1 MYAPVS
7 GEIEQGHCIETRR
20 TNAQLKDGVNFM
32 LPGKLCIGILEE
44 DNPQKSYFRLK
55 PLLVESE
62 GRYEAV
68 SSEEAYPEEGCIR
81 IVPDK
86 NESSYF
92 KGRMRRM
99 GRYCVLDLRDHAGEN
114 DKIRPNKNYKGDD
127 VERNAHIVY
136 SDVVRE
142 PARDMIFEIA
152 EFEGEGAW
160 EGDAPGTPRVLRGS
174 STETWAYAPADGGDE
189 GARIAPD
196 GQSLNEAELQRF
208 ELPGFPGETLRF
220 AIRLPGTLPSVVE
233 PPIPRAELLRAER
246 STPKPEE
253 RPAPK
258 PEEKAAPEPP
268 AAEKAAP
275 EKPAP
280 ERPAPERPVQEKP
293 APEKPWI
300 SHDLPK
306 PPHIDP
312 RMSRMQQSL
321 AAQSG
326 LNPRRNRSLQEIIE
340 EKWRHSRVDQLGH
353 PIPANAMGQPV
364 ENPVERAV
372 EALRQAWDNPA
383 IHAQLLDAI
392 SSIGDF
398 YAALD
403 QRGRMLGDHAI
414 QQELE
419 ELEADRLRALDALDK
434 LRREKAALR
443 ESFKEE
449 IRQEEA
455 GALAEAVART
465 KAAQAE
471 CKKYE
476 AEAERA
482 RKSMAEVED
491 AYASLTDGRFEDK
504 LRDFALTSRAAALL
518 KEDGAAEAAPNP
530 VDPAPSR
537 EEWMQRIKRAFAL
550 EGLELSSVQA
560 ANMLVCAALGESLLF
575 SGPAAS
581 DKCMTAHALAT
592 ALGAPAAQRYVEFPG
607 ESPDVRAPK
616 AEELLRPSDLPAVAL
631 IREANRMPGADV
643 CRGLCGAAENL
654 LVIAAI
660 SDGGTGFPVSA
671 EALERGFLIRLEPVS
686 ADAPWRP
693 CDAAASEF
701 PPVRMQAL
709 RDAFLKDAEE
719 LPPALERRLQKI
731 RSELAAHG
739 VRLSRRT
746 LDMMWH
752 YCGAMLSACRISAG
766 EALDLAF
773 AQKALPCILAEAPV
787 ACLAGLKAMLS
798 GMPHSLSLLNQPL
811 PIQI

>member
-1 MYAPVS
+1 
-7 GEIEQGHCIETRR
+7 
-20 TNAQLKDGVNFM
+20 M

-44 DNPQKSYFRLK
+44 DNPLKSYFRMK
-55 PLLVESE
+55 PLLVENE

-68 SSEEAYPEEGCIR
+68 SPEEVYPEEGCIR

-92 KGRMRRM
+92 KARMRRM
-99 GRYCVLDLRDHAGEN
+99 GRYCVLDLREHAGEN
-114 DKIRPNKNYKGDD
+114 DKIRPNKNYKGDET
-127 VERNAHIVY
+127 ERNAHIVY

-142 PARDMIFEIA
+142 PAQNMIFEIV
-152 EFEGEGAW
+152 EFESEGGAW
-160 EGDAPGTPRVLRGS
+160 SGDAPATPRVLRGS
-174 STETWAYAPADGGDE
+174 STEIWAYTPAE
-189 GARIAPD
+189 GEEGSARITPD
-196 GQSLNEAELQRF
+196 GQTLKEEELQRF
-208 ELPGFPGETLRF
+208 DIPGFPGEQLHF
-220 AIRLPGTLPSVVE
+220 AIRLPGTLPSVIEVPAPKGE
-233 PPIPRAELLRAER
+233 SARAEKSAQK
-246 STPKPEE
+246 SEE
-253 RPAPK
+253 KPAPK
-258 PEEKAAPEPP
+258 PEEKPAAEKPAPEKVAPEPP
-268 AAEKAAP
+268 AP
-275 EKPAP
+275 EKVP
-280 ERPAPERPVQEKP
+280 
-293 APEKPWI
+293 PEKPWI

-306 PPHIDP
+306 PPRIDP
-312 RMSRMQQSL
+312 RMTPMQQTL

-326 LNPRRNRSLQEIIE
+326 LNPKRNRSLQEIIE

-353 PIPANAMGQPV
+353 PIPANAMGRPV

-372 EALRQAWDNPA
+372 EALRQAWDNPE
-383 IHAQLLDAI
+383 IHSQLLDAI
-392 SSIGDF
+392 SNIGDF

-403 QRGRMLGDHAI
+403 QRGRMLSDHAI
-414 QQELE
+414 QRELE
-419 ELEADRLRALDALDK
+419 ELEADRLKALDALDK

-449 IRQEEA
+449 IRREEA
-455 GALAEAVART
+455 DALAEAVERT

-471 CKKYE
+471 CRKYE
-476 AEAERA
+476 EEAKRARASVAEA
-482 RKSMAEVED
+482 ED
-491 AYASLTDGRFEDK
+491 AYASLTDGRFEEK
-504 LRDFALTSRAAALL
+504 LRDFALTSRAATLL
-518 KEDGAAEAAPNP
+518 RASDAAE
-530 VDPAPSR
+530 PAPELDRSAPTR
-537 EEWMQRIKRAFAL
+537 EEWIERIQRAFAL
-550 EGLELSSVQA
+550 EGLELTRIQA
-560 ANMLVCAALGESLLF
+560 ANMLICAALGESLLF

-616 AEELLRPSDLPAVAL
+616 AEELLKPSELPAVAL
-631 IREANRMPGADV
+631 IRDANRMPGADV
-643 CRGLCGAAENL
+643 CRGLGGAAENL

-660 SDGGTGFPVSA
+660 SDGGSGFPVSA
-671 EALERGFLIRLEPVS
+671 EALERGFMIRLEPVS

-709 RDAFLKDAEE
+709 RDAFLKDVEE

-731 RSELAAHG
+731 RGELAVHE

-746 LDMMWH
+746 LDLMWH

-787 ACLAGLKAMLS
+787 ACLAELKTMLS
-798 GMPHSLSLLNQPL
+798 GMPHSLALLNQPL

>member
-1 MYAPVS
+1 
-7 GEIEQGHCIETRR
+7 
-20 TNAQLKDGVNFM
+20 M

-44 DNPQKSYFRLK
+44 DNPLKSYFRMK
-55 PLLVESE
+55 PLLVENE

-68 SSEEAYPEEGCIR
+68 SVGEIYPEEGCIR

-92 KGRMRRM
+92 KARMRRM
-99 GRYCVLDLRDHAGEN
+99 GRYCVLDLREHAGEN
-114 DKIRPNKNYKGDD
+114 DKIRPNKNYKGDET
-127 VERNAHIVY
+127 ERNAHIVY

-142 PARDMIFEIA
+142 PAQNMIFEIVD
-152 EFEGEGAW
+152 FEGEAGPW
-160 EGDAPGTPRVLRGS
+160 SGDAPGTPRVLRGS
-174 STETWAYAPADGGDE
+174 ALETWAYTPAESEDE
-189 GARIAPD
+189 PGQIAPD
-196 GQSLNEAELQRF
+196 GEALREEELQRF
-208 ELPGFPGETLRF
+208 DIPGFSGEQLHF
-220 AIRLPGTLPSVVE
+220 AIRLPGVMPAVIEAPAPKGESKAAQKE
-233 PPIPRAELLRAER
+233 EKSAAKAEE
-246 STPKPEE
+246 K
-253 RPAPK
+253 PAPK
-258 PEEKAAPEPP
+258 PEEKP
-268 AAEKAAP
+268 AAKSEEKPTPEKPAP

-280 ERPAPERPVQEKP
+280 ERAQT
-293 APEKPWI
+293 EKPWI

-306 PPHIDP
+306 PPRIDP
-312 RMSRMQQSL
+312 RMTPMQQTL

-326 LNPRRNRSLQEIIE
+326 LNPKRNRSLQEIIE

-353 PIPANAMGQPV
+353 PVPANAMGKPV

-372 EALRQAWDNPA
+372 EALREAWDNPE

-392 SSIGDF
+392 SNIGDF

-403 QRGRMLGDHAI
+403 QRGRMLSDHAI
-414 QQELE
+414 QRELE
-419 ELEADRLRALDALDK
+419 ELEADRLKALDALDK
-434 LRREKAALR
+434 LRREKNALR
-443 ESFKEE
+443 ETFKQE

-455 GALAEAVART
+455 EALAEAVERT
-465 KAAQAE
+465 KAARAE

-476 AEAERA
+476 EEAERA
-482 RKSMAEVED
+482 RASVAEAED
-491 AYASLTDGRFEDK
+491 AYASLTDGRFEEK

-518 KEDGAAEAAPNP
+518 KSDGAAEPASELAQSAPT
-530 VDPAPSR
+530 R

-550 EGLELSSVQA
+550 EGLELTQIQA
-560 ANMLVCAALGESLLF
+560 ANMLICASLGESLLF

-607 ESPDVRAPK
+607 ESPDVRAPR
-616 AEELLRPSDLPAVAL
+616 AEELLKPSDLPAVAL
-631 IREANRMPGADV
+631 IRDANRMPGADV
-643 CRGLCGAAENL
+643 CRGLCGGAENL

-671 EALERGFLIRLEPVS
+671 EALERGFMIRLEPVS

-709 RDAFLKDAEE
+709 RDAFLKDVEE

-731 RSELAAHG
+731 RGELAVHD

-746 LDMMWH
+746 LDLMWH
-752 YCGAMLSACRISAG
+752 YCGAMLASCRISAG

-787 ACLAGLKAMLS
+787 ACLAELKTMLS
-798 GMPHSLSLLNQPL
+798 GMPHSLALLNQPL

>member
-1 MYAPVS
+1 
-7 GEIEQGHCIETRR
+7 
-20 TNAQLKDGVNFM
+20 M

-44 DNPQKSYFRLK
+44 DNPQKSYFRMK
-55 PLLVESE
+55 PLLVENE

-68 SSEEAYPEEGCIR
+68 SSEETYPEEGCIR

-92 KGRMRRM
+92 KARMRRM
-99 GRYCVLDLRDHAGEN
+99 GRYCVLDLREHAGEN

-127 VERNAHIVY
+127 TERNAHIVY

-152 EFEGEGAW
+152 EFDGEGDW
-160 EGDAPGTPRVLRGS
+160 EGDAPGTPRVLRAS
-174 STETWAYAPADGGDE
+174 SAETWAYTPAEEERECG
-189 GARIAPD
+189 RIALD
-196 GQSLNEAELQRF
+196 GEALNEAELQRF
-208 ELPGFPGETLRF
+208 DLPGFPGEQLRF
-220 AIRLPGTLPSVVE
+220 AIRLPGTLPSVIE
-233 PPIPRAELLRAER
+233 PPAPRGEAARAQKAEEKAAA
-246 STPKPEE
+246 KPEEKPVQKAEE
-253 RPAPK
+253 RPAA
-258 PEEKAAPEPP
+258 ERAAAEPP
-268 AAEKAAP
+268 APEKAP
-275 EKPAP
+275 S
-280 ERPAPERPVQEKP
+280 
-293 APEKPWI
+293 EKPWI

-353 PIPANAMGQPV
+353 PVPANAMGQPV

-372 EALRQAWDNPA
+372 EALRQAWDNPE

-392 SSIGDF
+392 SNIGDF

-414 QQELE
+414 QRELE
-419 ELEADRLRALDALDK
+419 ELEADRLKALDALDK

-518 KEDGAAEAAPNP
+518 KEDGAAETAPSP
-530 VDPAPSR
+530 AGSAPSR

-616 AEELLRPSDLPAVAL
+616 AEELLRPSELPAVAL

-686 ADAPWRP
+686 ADASWRP

-731 RSELAAHG
+731 RGELAVHG

-787 ACLAGLKAMLS
+787 ACLAGLKSMLS
-798 GMPHSLSLLNQPL
+798 GMPHCLSLLNQPL

>member
-1 MYAPVS
+1 
-7 GEIEQGHCIETRR
+7 
-20 TNAQLKDGVNFM
+20 M

-44 DNPQKSYFRLK
+44 DNPLKSYFRLK
-55 PLLVESE
+55 PLLVEND
-62 GRYEAV
+62 GRYEPVAC
-68 SSEEAYPEEGCIR
+68 EEIYPEEGCIR

-92 KGRMRRM
+92 KARMRRM
-99 GRYCVLDLRDHAGEN
+99 GRYCVLDLREHAGEN
-114 DKIRPNKNYKGDD
+114 DKIRPNKNYKGDET
-127 VERNAHIVY
+127 ERNAHIVY

-152 EFEGEGAW
+152 EFDGEGAW
-160 EGDAPGTPRVLRGS
+160 EDAAPGTPRVLRGDS
-174 STETWAYAPADGGDE
+174 LETWAYTAPAEEGDC
-189 GARIAPD
+189 ARIAPD
-196 GQSLNEAELQRF
+196 GQRLDAGELQTF
-208 ELPGFPGETLRF
+208 EIAGFPGERLHF
-220 AIRLPGTLPSVVE
+220 AIRLPGAMESV
-233 PPIPRAELLRAER
+233 I
-246 STPKPEE
+246 
-253 RPAPK
+253 
-258 PEEKAAPEPP
+258 EPP
-268 AAEKAAP
+268 APRGENARAEKPAQKAE

-280 ERPAPERPVQEKP
+280 REEEKSAPKAEEKP
-293 APEKPWI
+293 ASEKPWI

-306 PPHIDP
+306 PPRIDP
-312 RMSRMQQSL
+312 RMSPLQKTL

-326 LNPRRNRSLQEIIE
+326 LNPKRNRSLQEIIE
-340 EKWRHSRVDQLGH
+340 EKWRHSRVDQLGY
-353 PIPANAMGQPV
+353 PIPANAMGKPV

-383 IHAQLLDAI
+383 IHTQLLDEL
-392 SSIGDF
+392 SGMGDF

-403 QRGRMLGDHAI
+403 QRGKQAADRAI

-419 ELEADRLRALDALDK
+419 ELEADRLKALDALDR

-449 IRQEEA
+449 IRREEA
-455 GALAEAVART
+455 EALADAIAQREAV
-465 KAAQAE
+465 QAE
-471 CKKYE
+471 CAQYR
-476 AEAERA
+476 AEAESAQQVVAEA
-482 RKSMAEVED
+482 RD
-491 AYASLTDGRFEDK
+491 AYASLNDGRFEEK
-504 LRDFALTSRAAALL
+504 LREFALTSRAAELL
-518 KEDGAAEAAPNP
+518 RKEEAPVPVPASAGVAPT
-530 VDPAPSR
+530 R
-537 EEWMQRIKRAFAL
+537 EEWIERIQRAFAL
-550 EGLELSSVQA
+550 EGLELNQLQA
-560 ANMLVCAALGESLLF
+560 ANLLICASLGESLLF

-616 AEELLRPSDLPAVAL
+616 AEELLRPSELPAVAL
-631 IREANRMPGADV
+631 IRDANRTPGADV

-654 LVIAAI
+654 LVISAI

-671 EALERGFLIRLEPVS
+671 EALERGFMIRLEPVS

-709 RDAFLKDAEE
+709 RDAFLKDVEE

-731 RSELAAHG
+731 RGELAVHE

-746 LDMMWH
+746 LDLMWH

-787 ACLAGLKAMLS
+787 ACLAELKTMLS
-798 GMPHSLSLLNQPL
+798 GMPHSLALLNQPL

>member
-1 MYAPVS
+1 
-7 GEIEQGHCIETRR
+7 
-20 TNAQLKDGVNFM
+20 M

-44 DNPQKSYFRLK
+44 DNPLKSYFRMK
-55 PLLVESE
+55 PLLVENE

-68 SSEEAYPEEGCIR
+68 SVEETYPEEGCIR

-92 KGRMRRM
+92 KARMRRM
-99 GRYCVLDLRDHAGEN
+99 GRYCVLDLREHAGEN
-114 DKIRPNKNYKGDD
+114 DKIRPNKNYKGDET
-127 VERNAHIVY
+127 ERNAHIIY

-142 PARDMIFEIA
+142 PAQNMIFEVVD
-152 EFEGEGAW
+152 FEGEGGPW
-160 EGDAPGTPRVLRGS
+160 SGDAPGTPRVLRGDS
-174 STETWAYAPADGGDE
+174 LKTWAYTPAE
-189 GARIAPD
+189 GEEESARIAPD
-196 GQSLNEAELQRF
+196 GQTLNEAELQRF
-208 ELPGFPGETLRF
+208 DIPGFPGEQLHF
-220 AIRLPGTLPSVVE
+220 AIKLPGTLPSV
-233 PPIPRAELLRAER
+233 IEL
-246 STPKPEE
+246 
-253 RPAPK
+253 PAPK
-258 PEEKAAPEPP
+258 ESR
-268 AAEKAAP
+268 AEKAAQKAEEKGAARTEEKVP
-275 EKPAP
+275 KAEEKPAP
-280 ERPAPERPVQEKP
+280 ETAVPKKPAEEKSAPEK

-306 PPHIDP
+306 PPRIDP
-312 RMSRMQQSL
+312 RMTPMQQTL

-326 LNPRRNRSLQEIIE
+326 LNPKRNRSLQEIIE

-353 PIPANAMGQPV
+353 PIPANAMGKPV

-372 EALRQAWDNPA
+372 EALRQAWDNPE
-383 IHAQLLDAI
+383 IHSQLLDAI
-392 SSIGDF
+392 SNIGDF
-398 YAALD
+398 YMALD
-403 QRGRMLGDHAI
+403 QRGRMLSDHAI
-414 QQELE
+414 QRELE
-419 ELEADRLRALDALDK
+419 ELEADRLKALDALDK

-449 IRQEEA
+449 IRREEA
-455 GALAEAVART
+455 DALAEAVERT

-476 AEAERA
+476 EEAERA
-482 RKSMAEVED
+482 RASVAEARD
-491 AYASLTDGRFEDK
+491 AYASLTDGRFEEK
-504 LRDFALTSRAAALL
+504 LRDFALTSRAATLL
-518 KEDGAAEAAPNP
+518 RSSDAAE
-530 VDPAPSR
+530 PAPELDRNAPTR
-537 EEWMQRIKRAFAL
+537 EEWIQRIQHAFAL
-550 EGLELSSVQA
+550 EGLELNRIQA
-560 ANMLVCAALGESLLF
+560 ANLLICASLGESLLF

-616 AEELLRPSDLPAVAL
+616 AEELLKPSELPAVAL
-631 IREANRMPGADV
+631 IRDANRMPGADV
-643 CRGLCGAAENL
+643 CRGLCGGAENL

-671 EALERGFLIRLEPVS
+671 EALERGFMIRLEPVS

-709 RDAFLKDAEE
+709 RDAFLEGVEE

-731 RSELAAHG
+731 RGELAVHD

-746 LDMMWH
+746 LDLMWH
-752 YCGAMLSACRISAG
+752 YCGAMLASCRISAG

-787 ACLAGLKAMLS
+787 ACLAELKTMLS

>member
-1 MYAPVS
+1 
-7 GEIEQGHCIETRR
+7 
-20 TNAQLKDGVNFM
+20 M

-44 DNPQKSYFRLK
+44 DNPLKSYFRMK
-55 PLLVESE
+55 PLLVEND

-68 SSEEAYPEEGCIR
+68 SPEEAYPEEGCIR

-92 KGRMRRM
+92 KARMRRM
-99 GRYCVLDLRDHAGEN
+99 GRYCVLDLREHAGEN
-114 DKIRPNKNYKGDD
+114 DKIRPNKNYKGDET
-127 VERNAHIVY
+127 ERNAHIVY

-142 PARDMIFEIA
+142 PAQNMIFEIV
-152 EFEGEGAW
+152 EFEGEGFW
-160 EGDAPGTPRVLRGS
+160 SGDAPATPRVLRGS
-174 STETWAYAPADGGDE
+174 STETWAYTPAE
-189 GARIAPD
+189 GEEESARIAPD
-196 GQSLNEAELQRF
+196 GQMLNEEELQRF
-208 ELPGFPGETLRF
+208 DIPGFPGEQLHF
-220 AIRLPGTLPSVVE
+220 AIRLPGTLPSVIE
-233 PPIPRAELLRAER
+233 APAPKAQKEEKSAAKLEEKSA
-246 STPKPEE
+246 PKPEE
-253 RPAPK
+253 KPVAKPEEKAAAEKPAP
-258 PEEKAAPEPP
+258 EKAAPEPP
-268 AAEKAAP
+268 APEKAP
-275 EKPAP
+275 
-280 ERPAPERPVQEKP
+280 
-293 APEKPWI
+293 PEKPWI
-300 SHDLPK
+300 SHDLPR
-306 PPHIDP
+306 PPRIDP
-312 RMSRMQQSL
+312 RMTPMQQTL

-326 LNPRRNRSLQEIIE
+326 LNPKRNRSLQEIIE

-353 PIPANAMGQPV
+353 PIPANAMGKPV

-372 EALRQAWDNPA
+372 EALRQAWDNPE
-383 IHAQLLDAI
+383 IHTQLLDAI
-392 SSIGDF
+392 SNIGDF

-403 QRGRMLGDHAI
+403 QRGRLLSDHAI
-414 QQELE
+414 QRELE
-419 ELEADRLRALDALDK
+419 ELEADRLKALDALDK
-434 LRREKAALR
+434 LRREKNALR

-455 GALAEAVART
+455 DALAEAVERT

-476 AEAERA
+476 EEAKRARASVAEA
-482 RKSMAEVED
+482 ED
-491 AYASLTDGRFEDK
+491 AYASLTDGRFEEK
-504 LRDFALTSRAAALL
+504 LRDFALTSRAATLL
-518 KEDGAAEAAPNP
+518 RASDAAEPASERATDAPT
-530 VDPAPSR
+530 R
-537 EEWMQRIKRAFAL
+537 EEWIARIQRAFAL
-550 EGLELSSVQA
+550 EGLELTRIQA
-560 ANMLVCAALGESLLF
+560 ANMLICASLGESLLF

-616 AEELLRPSDLPAVAL
+616 AEELLKPSELPAVAL
-631 IREANRMPGADV
+631 IRDANRMPGADV
-643 CRGLCGAAENL
+643 CRGLGGAAENL

-671 EALERGFLIRLEPVS
+671 EALERGFMIRLEPVS

-709 RDAFLKDAEE
+709 RDAFLKDVEE

-731 RSELAAHG
+731 RGELAVHE

-746 LDMMWH
+746 LDLMWH

-787 ACLAGLKAMLS
+787 ACLAELKTMLS
-798 GMPHSLSLLNQPL
+798 GMPHSLALLNQPL